1 MNTAR
6 LQSRSSARNRR
17 RQPESTPAWGLPP
30 HPFRY
35 ALVATL
41 GVGVGTAI
49 LGGIGA
55 LGTVLVYLGIAFFL
69 AIAVEPLLQTALRR
83 GVPRWVAVVA
93 LALVL
98 LFAAAFVGTVI
109 VPAVSAQVATL
120 AEDAIA
126 FVTAIP
132 NQEWFTW
139 LAGVLGG
146 SLDLNNLT
154 RSALAFISDPTQ
166 LLNVTGGLLQIGTG
180 IIDAVTGVIIVT
192 VLTVYFAITMPAIK
206 AKAYQLVA
214 YRHRARVQDLAE
226 DILGSVGRFVGGQIV
241 LAILNAIVTF
251 IVTAAAGSPAP
262 ALLALIA
269 FVGALIPVV
278 GPVSGA
284 SIAALITLDTG
295 LIPAIIVAAIL
306 FAYLQVEAYILTP
319 RVMAHAVAMP
329 GALVIVAALGGAA
342 LGGILGALVAVPIAA
357 AGVTIINRVVI
368 PHQQQQR

>member
-1 MNTAR
+1 MNTPR
-6 LQSRSSARNRR
+6 LRTRNPTLTR
-17 RQPESTPAWGLPP
+17 RQNLAPVRGLPP
-30 HPFRY
+30 NPFRY

-41 GVGVGTAI
+41 GVGVGMAI

-69 AIAVEPLLQTALRR
+69 AIAVEPLLQAALQR
-83 GVPRWVAVVA
+83 GVPRWLAIVA
-93 LALVL
+93 LALIL
-98 LFAAAFVGTVI
+98 LLSAAFVGTVI
-109 VPAVSAQVATL
+109 VPAVSTQVAAL

-132 NQEWFTW
+132 HQEWFTW
-139 LAGVLGG
+139 LADVIGG
-146 SLDLNNLT
+146 SLDLESIT
-154 RSALAFISDPTQ
+154 RSVLAFVSDPAQ

-180 IIDAVTGVIIVT
+180 IIDAVTGGIIVT

-206 AKAYQLVA
+206 AKAYQLIA
-214 YRHRARVQDLAE
+214 YRQRTRVQDIAE

-241 LAILNAIVTF
+241 LAVLNAVVTF
-251 IVTAAAGSPAP
+251 IVTAAVGSPAP

-278 GPVSGA
+278 GPVIGA
-284 SIAALITLDTG
+284 TIAALITLDIG
-295 LIPAIIVAAIL
+295 LVPAILVAAIL

-368 PHQQQQR
+368 PYQQRQR

>member
-1 MNTAR
+1 MNSPR
-6 LQSRSSARNRR
+6 LRSRHPAGSNRR
-17 RQPESTPAWGLPP
+17 RPPERPPAWALPP

-35 ALVATL
+35 ALIATL
-41 GVGVGTAI
+41 GVGMGTAI

-69 AIAVEPLLQTALRR
+69 ALAVEPLLQTALRR
-83 GVPRWVAVVA
+83 GVPRWIAVVA
-93 LALVL
+93 LALIL
-98 LFAAAFVGTVI
+98 LLSAAFVGTVI
-109 VPAVSAQVATL
+109 VPAVSSQLATL
-120 AEDAIA
+120 AEDAI
-126 FVTAIP
+126 
-132 NQEWFTW
+132 
-139 LAGVLGG
+139 
-146 SLDLNNLT
+146 
-154 RSALAFISDPTQ
+154 
-166 LLNVTGGLLQIGTG
+166 
-180 IIDAVTGVIIVT
+180 
-192 VLTVYFAITMPAIK
+192 
-206 AKAYQLVA
+206 
-214 YRHRARVQDLAE
+214 
-226 DILGSVGRFVGGQIV
+226 
-241 LAILNAIVTF
+241 AIVTF

-278 GPVSGA
+278 GPVIGA

>member
-1 MNTAR
+1 MPRSAVR
-6 LQSRSSARNRR
+6 LRTRNPTLTR
-17 RQPESTPAWGLPP
+17 RQNLAPVRGLPP

-41 GVGVGTAI
+41 GVGVGMAI

-69 AIAVEPLLQTALRR
+69 AIAVEPLLQAALQR
-83 GVPRWVAVVA
+83 GVPRWLAIVA
-93 LALVL
+93 LALIL
-98 LFAAAFVGTVI
+98 LLSAAFVGTVI
-109 VPAVSAQVATL
+109 VPAVSTQVAAL

-132 NQEWFTW
+132 HQEWFTW
-139 LAGVLGG
+139 LADVIGG
-146 SLDLNNLT
+146 SLDLESLT
-154 RSALAFISDPTQ
+154 RSVLAFVSDPAQ

-180 IIDAVTGVIIVT
+180 IIDAVTGGIIVT

-206 AKAYQLVA
+206 AKAYQLIA
-214 YRHRARVQDLAE
+214 YRQRTRVQDIAE

-241 LAILNAIVTF
+241 LAVLNAVVTF
-251 IVTAAAGSPAP
+251 IVTAAVGSPAP

-278 GPVSGA
+278 GPVIGA
-284 SIAALITLDTG
+284 TIAALITLDIG
-295 LIPAIIVAAIL
+295 LVPAILVAAIL

-368 PHQQQQR
+368 PYQQRQR